1 MIAKRDKMINWYQ
14 TNSEEEDNYK
24 RAPSRFFKSVT
35 IVLLIII
42 VLLIRQEFIS
52 LYWGYFYISAVVTL
66 GFFTLTGYKIYKNY
80 YTIYQRMTENRI
92 LEYATFNNGL
102 INIGE
107 ISLYTYENQ
116 QSILPVMNKW
126 HKENLVSI
134 VSLDSGARLYQLPN
148 HTGDNSGY
156 EPITYYDD
164 NPIFLAN
171 TFMMHMILNFI
182 WAYICWI
189 IGGCILALF
198 EVPGIII
205 FCIGWIILY
214 AGFVLIKAVEQH
226 RLTEE
231 EERLGVRLATQT
243 GGILTV
249 HELACALSITMEE
262 AYRKLQK
269 WEAEGV
275 VLRLPQEDNIPIYRM
290 GGVLSMEERLSAERV

>member
-1 MIAKRDKMINWYQ
+1 MINWYQ
-14 TNSEEEDNYK
+14 TNNKEKNKYK
-24 RAPSRFFKSVT
+24 RTPSRFFKYVT

-52 LYWGYFYISAVVTL
+52 LHWGYFYISAVVTL
-66 GFFTLTGYKIYKNY
+66 VFFTLTGHKIYKNY
-80 YTIYQRMTENRI
+80 YTIYQRMTEHDI
-92 LEYATFNNGL
+92 LKYAIANNGV
-102 INIGE
+102 INTGE
-107 ISLYTYENQ
+107 ISLYTYESQ

-134 VSLDSGARLYQLPN
+134 VSLDDGVRLYQLPN
-148 HTGDNSGY
+148 CTGDNSGY
-156 EPITYYDD
+156 RPITYYDN